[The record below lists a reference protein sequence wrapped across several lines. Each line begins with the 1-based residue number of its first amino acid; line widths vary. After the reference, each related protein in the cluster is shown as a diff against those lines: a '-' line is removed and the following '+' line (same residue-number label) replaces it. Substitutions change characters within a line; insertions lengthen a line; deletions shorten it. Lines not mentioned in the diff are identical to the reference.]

1 MGDSATHMYTY
12 TIDNGAGEETYLT
25 NAEVLSLLDEK
36 REEGSASERLDS
48 SEETVRKSLVAC
60 GTVKRSRLELE
71 ERIKA
76 LKKHDL
82 TRIEVLQLLNH
93 SPSSILEA
101 FLCVE
106 QAILDSRV
114 TEEELEEIVRAV
126 KD

>member
-1 MGDSATHMYTY
+1 MFVFR
-12 TIDNGAGEETYLT
+12 IDNVGGEAAYLT
-25 NAEVLSLLDEK
+25 NAEVLSLLDER
-36 REEGSASERLDS
+36 REEGTASERLDS
-48 SEETVRKSLVAC
+48 SAEAVRKSLVAC

-71 ERIKA
+71 KRIIA

-82 TRIEVLQLLNH
+82 TRIEVLQLVNH
-93 SPSSILEA
+93 SPSTILEA

-106 QAILDSRV
+106 QAILEGRV

>member
-1 MGDSATHMYTY
+1 VFFLFR
-12 TIDNGAGEETYLT
+12 IDNGEVEDAYLT

-48 SEETVRKSLVAC
+48 SEEAVRKSLLAC

-82 TRIEVLQLLNH
+82 TRLEVLQLLNH

>member
-1 MGDSATHMYTY
+1 M
-12 TIDNGAGEETYLT
+12 
-25 NAEVLSLLDEK
+25 LDEK

-48 SEETVRKSLVAC
+48 SEEAVRKSLLEF
-60 GTVKRSRLELE
+60 GTVKRSRSELE

-126 KD
+126 KN

>member
-1 MGDSATHMYTY
+1 MKLNGVCFVSR
-12 TIDNGAGEETYLT
+12 IDNGELEEAYLT

-48 SEETVRKSLVAC
+48 SEEAVRKSLLEF
-60 GTVKRSRLELE
+60 GTVKRSRSELE

-126 KD
+126 KN